1 MLSTV
6 RAILNIQVPR
16 QGNVTGRT
24 AVNTNVTVPSVVVKA
39 LTTDRY
45 SVV

>member
-6 RAILNIQVPR
+6 RAILNIQVPG

-24 AVNTNVTVPSVVVKA
+24 AVNINVTVPTVVVKV
-39 LTTDRY
+39 LTTN
-45 SVV
+45 